1 MALIRK
7 TAAGS
12 DSYGHT
18 WPEDGATVEIDDPEQ
33 IASLMAIPDGGFS
46 EVTPSDDSADHD
58 PPEDPDGKKDPEDED
73 PDAKKE
79 ISEIDPNA
87 PAAEPDAKTP
97 AKKTAAR
104 RTAASKS
111 VEEG

>member
-12 DSYGHT
+12 DSYGHV

-46 EVTPSDDSADHD
+46 EVTPGGDADDEPQDSESD
-58 PPEDPDGKKDPEDED
+58 G

-79 ISEIDPNA
+79 ISEIDPDA
-87 PAAEPDAKTP
+87 PAAEPEAKTP

-104 RTAASKS
+104 KTAASKP